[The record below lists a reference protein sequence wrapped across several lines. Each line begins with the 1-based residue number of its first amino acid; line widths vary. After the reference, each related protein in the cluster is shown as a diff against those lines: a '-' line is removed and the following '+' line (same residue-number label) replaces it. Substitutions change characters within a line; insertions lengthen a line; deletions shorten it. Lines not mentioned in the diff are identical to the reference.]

1 MVAINFTIVVQ
12 LVLFLTFLW
21 VTNKLVLRPILRVM
35 DERDRT
41 NRENQEAS
49 ERDTERAQKLE
60 SDYAAQIASA
70 RRQGVVTVEKA
81 RREALNERMQALAAR
96 KQAAEDQVAVE
107 VAVVDR
113 AGGHDHVD
121 LGLVETGVAHRHPR
135 RLRRRLERR
144 APGIIAC
151 GDLADPDKGRKR
163 PASRPH

>member
-1 MVAINFTIVVQ
+1 MVTINFTIVVQ

-96 KQAAEDQVAVE
+96 KQVAEEQVA
-107 VAVVDR
+107 AVHR
-113 AGGHDHVD
+113 EAMGHVD
-121 LGLVETGVAHRHPR
+121 TARGSYAQLAPALISDIAT
-135 RLRRRLERR
+135 RLQV
-144 APGIIAC
+144 
-151 GDLADPDKGRKR
+151 DLDRQKGTD
-163 PASRPH
+163 S